1 MNNYLIVETD
11 RNLIR
16 DLNSNAIVNKNK
28 SEYDQFLKI
37 SEQKY
42 KEKKEFRD
50 SKKITVQY
58 EEQYVGINYMVITII
73 LGLLAAIGYYVLI
86 AVPASKERLRKEL
99 TDAISNH
106 KKG

>member
-11 RNLIR
+11 KNLIR

-42 KEKKEFRD
+42 KEKKEMENLKNEVKSIKND
-50 SKKITVQY
+50 IDEIKS
-58 EEQYVGINYMVITII
+58 
-73 LGLLAAIGYYVLI
+73 LL
-86 AVPASKERLRKEL
+86 
-99 TDAISNH
+99 ISIMN
-106 KKG
+106 K

>member
-37 SEQKY
+37 S
-42 KEKKEFRD
+42 
-50 SKKITVQY
+50 
-58 EEQYVGINYMVITII
+58 
-73 LGLLAAIGYYVLI
+73 
-86 AVPASKERLRKEL
+86 
-99 TDAISNH
+99 
-106 KKG
+106 

>member
-42 KEKKEFRD
+42 KEKKEF
-50 SKKITVQY
+50 Q
-58 EEQYVGINYMVITII
+58 I
-73 LGLLAAIGYYVLI
+73 LKDEVNSIKNDLNEIKTLLTLI
-86 AVPASKERLRKEL
+86 VNK
-99 TDAISNH
+99 
-106 KKG
+106 

>member
-42 KEKKEFRD
+42 KEKKEF
-50 SKKITVQY
+50 Q
-58 EEQYVGINYMVITII
+58 I
-73 LGLLAAIGYYVLI
+73 LKDEVNSIKNDLTEIKTLLTLI
-86 AVPASKERLRKEL
+86 VNK
-99 TDAISNH
+99 
-106 KKG
+106 